1 MKITKNIPRIL
12 GLDPGLTATGFGI
25 VVNNQCLECGIIRS
39 NSKKMLAER
48 IYHIIQT
55 LRKKIRQY
63 QPTTCVIETLFF
75 RKESARSV
83 IYSAHLRGAIFF
95 LCHQEKI
102 PVIEVT
108 PATVKKS
115 LTGNG
120 RASKQQINYMV
131 KKIFNIKDKIN
142 EHASDAL
149 AIAYTF
155 QAMNRTK
162 TVITA
167 QAK

>member
-1 MKITKNIPRIL
+1 MKITQNIPRIL
-12 GLDPGLTATGFGI
+12 GLDPGLSATGFGI
-25 VVNNQCLECGIIRS
+25 VINNHCLECGIIRS
-39 NSKKMLAER
+39 NSKQMLAER
-48 IYHIIQT
+48 IYHIVQN

-108 PATVKKS
+108 PATVKRS

-120 RASKQQINYMV
+120 RASKQQINYVV
-131 KKIFNIKDKIN
+131 KKIFNIKEKIN
-142 EHASDAL
+142 EHVSDAL

-155 QAMNRTK
+155 QTIKHTK
-162 TVITA
+162 PFIA
-167 QAK
+167 H